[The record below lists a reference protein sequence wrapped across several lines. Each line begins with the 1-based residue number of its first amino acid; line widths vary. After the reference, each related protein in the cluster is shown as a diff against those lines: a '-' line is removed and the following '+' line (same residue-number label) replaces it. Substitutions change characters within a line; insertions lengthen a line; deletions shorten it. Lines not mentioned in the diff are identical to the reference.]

1 MAYLFN
7 GFVGGCDCGEGI
19 SESGFHGSCEVSVLI
34 RGEKRRGEEKREA
47 TMVDQESVLDETCE
61 DSFVFDLLVR
71 GKKDK
76 VRGAIVVDLG
86 TRLLCLTLPLS
97 YELISG

>member
-1 MAYLFN
+1 M
-7 GFVGGCDCGEGI
+7 
-19 SESGFHGSCEVSVLI
+19 
-34 RGEKRRGEEKREA
+34 
-47 TMVDQESVLDETCE
+47 LDETCE
-61 DSFVFDLLVR
+61 DSFLFDLLVR
-71 GKKDK
+71 VKKDK

>member
-1 MAYLFN
+1 
-7 GFVGGCDCGEGI
+7 
-19 SESGFHGSCEVSVLI
+19 
-34 RGEKRRGEEKREA
+34 
-47 TMVDQESVLDETCE
+47 MVDQESVLDETCE
-61 DSFVFDLLVR
+61 DSFVFDLFVR

-86 TRLLCLTLPLS
+86 TRLLCLTLPLL